1 MSRVCKYLLTASDE
15 KYVDAQEILEDKAIG
30 MTFKPEQDESIDNDV
45 LQDHL
50 RHKYSWEQDD
60 E

>member
-1 MSRVCKYLLTASDE
+1 MNGLKISVFDSDE
-15 KYVDAQEILEDKAIG
+15 RAIDAQIKIDKAIG
-30 MTFKPEQDESIDNDV
+30 MTFNPEQDESIDNDV